1 MAWARGLGL
10 LLVLLPVVGASKPGI
25 VVRLN
30 KEVLSYVA
38 EVGKVPLQQAL
49 QVPIPHFLDRSGQV
63 IQPTRIQILNV
74 HMPYLQLKFIAGF
87 GIRLSA
93 ATNFTFKIFRVPE
106 PLHLMLPV
114 TLLADTLVAQ
124 GSIGTPVV
132 SISACY
138 SLFNKAVVFDGYN
151 STAPALLAPLQKHI
165 KAVLQNKLCL
175 RISNLVQGLNV
186 HLGTL
191 IGKTWV
197 PRGRGLRPLRS
208 SGAPRPSFASA
219 STSGRSVTGCLN
231 NYWWNLGSISQPRIC
246 RGAACLLRPH
256 CLSLPPCPHPHP
268 PQAVLFLLGKPIIL
282 PMDATPFVL
291 PSHVGTSGVMAT
303 VGLSQDLFDSAILL
317 LQKAGALNMDI
328 TGQLKLS
335 NNPLNTSTLGQVIP
349 EVARQFPEPRPLA
362 LKVRLDAIPVV
373 TLHTNNATLRI
384 QPFVEVLAPDSDS
397 AFQSLF
403 SLDVVVNLSLQLY
416 VSEVR
421 LQGTTSV
428 LGNVQVTVASSNVGF
443 IEMEQVQS
451 LMGNVFQRPLLDH
464 LNALLSIGVALPSV
478 TNLRY
483 IAPEVFVYE
492 GYIVVSGGLLY
503 QR

>member
-114 TLLADTLVAQ
+114 VLLADTLVAQ

-165 KAVLQNKLCL
+165 KAVLGNKLCL

-191 IGKTWV
+191 IGLSPVGPESQVRYTMIN
-197 PRGRGLRPLRS
+197 
-208 SGAPRPSFASA
+208 APNVTKDYISFDI
-219 STSGRSVTGCLN
+219 N
-231 NYWWNLGSISQPRIC
+231 
-246 RGAACLLRPH
+246 
-256 CLSLPPCPHPHP
+256 
-268 PQAVLFLLGKPIIL
+268 PIIL

>member
-191 IGKTWV
+191 IGLSPVGPESQVRYTMIN
-197 PRGRGLRPLRS
+197 
-208 SGAPRPSFASA
+208 APNVTKDYISFDI
-219 STSGRSVTGCLN
+219 N
-231 NYWWNLGSISQPRIC
+231 
-246 RGAACLLRPH
+246 
-256 CLSLPPCPHPHP
+256 
-268 PQAVLFLLGKPIIL
+268 AVLFLLGKPIIL

-328 TGQLKLS
+328 TGQL
-335 NNPLNTSTLGQVIP
+335 
-349 EVARQFPEPRPLA
+349 VARQFPEPRPLA

>member
-191 IGKTWV
+191 IGLSPVGPESQVRYTMIN
-197 PRGRGLRPLRS
+197 
-208 SGAPRPSFASA
+208 APNVTKDYISFDI
-219 STSGRSVTGCLN
+219 N
-231 NYWWNLGSISQPRIC
+231 
-246 RGAACLLRPH
+246 
-256 CLSLPPCPHPHP
+256 
-268 PQAVLFLLGKPIIL
+268 AVLFLLGKPIIL